1 MNIWKIRNNYLRK
14 YAMRLEKKYVSNQ
27 IKNPDNLQQLQN
39 HPGFCVC
46 VTVAYG
52 GQNES
57 VNLTEILTRLVERH
71 CIWQKE
77 SFPACQN

>member
-1 MNIWKIRNNYLRK
+1 M
-14 YAMRLEKKYVSNQ
+14 SQ
-27 IKNPDNLQQLQN
+27 IKTRIICNQLQN

-57 VNLTEILTRLVERH
+57 VNLTEILTRLVERALYLA
-71 CIWQKE
+71 KE
-77 SFPACQN
+77 SFRVSKLKKCRTKSVCLRLPSFGN